1 MRSSFDLEKI
11 YANRFDEEARAS
23 KEVIWKTLCQYFF
36 QRYIQESDTVLD
48 LGAGYCEFINNIEC
62 AEKIAVDLNPELEN
76 YADPGI
82 KSLISPIHDLSPI
95 QSDTVDVIFASNIFE
110 HLPDTSTFIQS
121 LEEGKRVLRHA
132 GRILI
137 LQPNIRI
144 LGGKYW
150 DFIDHHLP
158 LTDRSIVEALSYV
171 GMNVVEVL
179 PRFLPYSTKSL
190 IPKNRTLI
198 RIYLKFSILQRMFGS
213 QAWVVGTKT

>member
-1 MRSSFDLEKI
+1 LRSSFDLEKI

-36 QRYIQESDTVLD
+36 QRYIQ
-48 LGAGYCEFINNIEC
+48 EC